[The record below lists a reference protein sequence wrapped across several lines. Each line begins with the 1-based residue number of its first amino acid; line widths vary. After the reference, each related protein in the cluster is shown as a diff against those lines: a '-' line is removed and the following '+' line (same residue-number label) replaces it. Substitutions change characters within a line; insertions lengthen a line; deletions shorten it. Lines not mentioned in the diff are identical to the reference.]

1 MHRIVPLG
9 LTLGEARAW
18 YMNHV
23 LMPRIRLGLVAVA
36 AGLIVLGSML
46 SPLEELLG
54 GTLVTHMIVQHFF
67 LLAAGGLVAY
77 GTESLV
83 LVASRL
89 STKGSWTHPLIRR
102 VNQAVNK
109 YGLLA
114 FLVAAVLIA
123 FWYMPVEFDA
133 ATMTANIHLE
143 MHITLVFAGGLIFVG
158 SRFLSKRM
166 KLFAPIVVGKAM
178 GLFGIF
184 LLLTPLTIY
193 AAYPVYEQ
201 GQAGTVMVFLM
212 MALDFVIVPVW
223 LYGYFGK
230 NLPARRV
237 VDLSQS

>member
-1 MHRIVPLG
+1 
-9 LTLGEARAW
+9 
-18 YMNHV
+18 
-23 LMPRIRLGLVAVA
+23 MPQIRSVLVAVA
-36 AGLIVLGSML
+36 AGLIMLASML
-46 SPLEELLG
+46 SPIGELLG
-54 GTLVTHMIVQHFF
+54 GTLVTHLIVQHFF
-67 LLAAGGLVAY
+67 FLAAGVLLAY
-77 GTESLV
+77 GIGSSV

-89 STKGSWTHPLIRR
+89 STKASRAYALMGK
-102 VNQAVNK
+102 VNLAVNK
-109 YGLLA
+109 CGLLA
-114 FLVAAVLIA
+114 FLVAAALIA
-123 FWYMPVEFDA
+123 ICYMPVEFDA
-133 ATMTANIHLE
+133 ATMAASIHVE

-166 KLFAPIVVGKAM
+166 KLFAPIVVGKVM

-184 LLLTPLTIY
+184 LLLTPVTIY

-201 GQAGTVMVFLM
+201 AQAGTVMVFLM

>member
-1 MHRIVPLG
+1 MG
-9 LTLGEARAW
+9 
-18 YMNHV
+18 
-23 LMPRIRLGLVAVA
+23 
-36 AGLIVLGSML
+36 
-46 SPLEELLG
+46 
-54 GTLVTHMIVQHFF
+54 
-67 LLAAGGLVAY
+67 
-77 GTESLV
+77 
-83 LVASRL
+83 
-89 STKGSWTHPLIRR
+89 K
-102 VNQAVNK
+102 VNLAVNK

-114 FLVAAVLIA
+114 FLVAAALIA
-123 FWYMPVEFDA
+123 ICYLPVEFDA
-133 ATMTANIHLE
+133 ATMAASIHVE

-201 GQAGTVMVFLM
+201 AQGGTVMVFLM
-212 MALDFVIVPVW
+212 MALDFVVVPIW

-230 NLPARRV
+230 NPPARRV